1 VRCSV
6 RSQLHRRSAEG
17 ADQRASDAAPSELLS
32 NFDVLKF
39 RRTSVREV
47 GVTHGLVLDPGDEG
61 ATVALEETGESEEV
75 TDGLH
80 VDVVKDPNLWD

>member
-1 VRCSV
+1 
-6 RSQLHRRSAEG
+6 
-17 ADQRASDAAPSELLS
+17 
-32 NFDVLKF
+32 
-39 RRTSVREV
+39 
-47 GVTHGLVLDPGDEG
+47 VTHGLVLDPGDEG